1 MQTIGKII
9 IDDELYSGKDLY
21 SDGPIEDEMLEIAQ
35 NYTADEYNKVIAK
48 RGSWAIL
55 YHFSN
60 VRENIVASMPITKND
75 KVLEIGAGCGAIT
88 GILSKMAAEVEAVE
102 LSMKRT
108 MINANRHRDCDNVR
122 IRVGNFQDIEKKLP
136 NDYDVITLIG
146 VFEYAKSY
154 IDAEDPYVEFLRI
167 IKRHLA
173 PGGRLILAIENKFGL
188 KYFAGCREDHTQQY
202 FDGIE
207 GYRET
212 SHVRTFGRRELAK
225 MIAAAGF
232 DRQDFYYPYPDY
244 KLPEVIFSDDY
255 LPKANE
261 LTMNH
266 RNFDF
271 DRVEIFDENKVYAG
285 LIEEGLFSEFSNSF
299 LVVAQ
304 GE

>member
-21 SDGPIEDEMLEIAQ
+21 SDGPIEDEMLQIAK
-35 NYTADEYNKVIAK
+35 NYTADEYNKVIAE

-60 VRENIVASMPITKND
+60 VRENIVASMPITKKD

-108 MINANRHRDCDNVR
+108 MINANRHKDCDNVR

-188 KYFAGCREDHTQQY
+188 KYFAGCREDHTQRY
-202 FDGIE
+202 FEGIE

-225 MIAAAGF
+225 IIAAAGLN
-232 DRQDFYYPYPDY
+232 RQDFYYPYPDY

-271 DRVEIFDENKVYAG
+271 DRVELFDENKVYAG